1 MGYIYKITNLVNN
14 KIYIGQT
21 KNLTKYRWQHH
32 IWKANHPE
40 KEDTNYPLYRAMRKY
55 GVINFSFEEIEQTDD
70 ELLNQRERYWIQK
83 LQTYAPNG
91 YNCDLGGA
99 GVSKFNH
106 KEILNYFLNEGQHNA
121 TRTANYFKCSL
132 VTVLKILEN
141 NNLKGNGQCQPV
153 YQIDRNT
160 GEIIN
165 QFQSLKEVE
174 KELGLHKTQIWSAVN
189 SQAKTAGGYCWCKI
203 QDINNFNL
211 QQHTDNKQTKVICKE
226 NGKIFNSFADAARWL
241 KEKGYSNNPSRS
253 NLSKV
258 CDIPNRTAYKFH
270 WLTFDN

>member
-1 MGYIYKITNLVNN
+1 MKKYKIGMYGGKFMPLHKGHNYCIET
-14 KIYIGQT
+14 
-21 KNLTKYRWQHH
+21 
-32 IWKANHPE
+32 AASESE
-40 KEDTNYPLYRAMRKY
+40 KVYVILFY
-55 GVINFSFEEIEQTDD
+55 GGSD
-70 ELLNQRERYWIQK
+70 E
-83 LQTYAPNG
+83 
-91 YNCDLGGA
+91 
-99 GVSKFNH
+99 
-106 KEILNYFLNEGQHNA
+106 
-121 TRTANYFKCSL
+121 
-132 VTVLKILEN
+132 LKILEN

-189 SQAKTAGGYCWCKI
+189 GQAKTAGGYCWCKI
-203 QDINNFNL
+203 QDIDNFNL
-211 QQHTDNKQTKVICKE
+211 QQHIDNKQTKVMCKE

-253 NLSKV
+253 NLSKI
-258 CDIPNRTAYKFH
+258 CNIPNRTAYKFH